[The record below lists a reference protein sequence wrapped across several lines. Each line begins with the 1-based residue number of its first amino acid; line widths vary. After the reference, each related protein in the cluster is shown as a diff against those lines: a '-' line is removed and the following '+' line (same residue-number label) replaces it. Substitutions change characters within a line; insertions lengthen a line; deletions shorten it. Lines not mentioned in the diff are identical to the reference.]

1 MAAAAQREERETK
14 SLFFPTICQDGKNI
28 LRKVPREGGKGGG
41 GGEGKKS
48 RALRNKSLRGEG
60 REGGKFVQFDL
71 NSLYYISRG
80 HPSPVPPSR
89 SRSPTPAATALAGEL
104 KVSNDN
110 LLRYY

>member
-60 REGGKFVQFDL
+60 REGGKFVQFEL

-80 HPSPVPPSR
+80 YPSRAPPSP